1 MSLIKCPECGR
12 KVSSSAL
19 SCPGCGFDVKHR
31 HWYSK
36 KWGIYLII
44 AAFAIT
50 IFMSYKFYKNTNG
63 LVKKIDEAVQN
74 EVIKDYKLE
83 SIKSSYEKLNF
94 IEKLFVYN
102 YHKLKKVKIEITSN
116 NLKEYI
122 TIDIKYSNYRSE
134 EQKVLFGIDKY
145 TEYVTMNLEIK
156 SNGKY
161 KFENINFKLD
171 LNNGYKVIETDD
183 HLEVTLDE
191 KGTYNKT
198 VNLINDGLLNNN
210 ITSELKM
217 PEVEINKITLKN
229 VSGYIYYK

>member
-1 MSLIKCPECGR
+1 MALIKCPECGR

-36 KWGIYLII
+36 KWGQYLILI
-44 AAFAIT
+44 VLVLT
-50 IFMSYKFYKNTNG
+50 VYMGYKFYNNTHG
-63 LVKKIDEAVQN
+63 LVKKIDEAVEN

-83 SIKSSYEKLNF
+83 SIKTSYEKLNF
-94 IEKLFVYN
+94 AEKLFVYN

-116 NLKEYI
+116 NLKNYI
-122 TIDIKYSNYRSE
+122 TINLKYSDYSNE
-134 EQKVLFGIDKY
+134 KKDVLFGIDKY

-161 KFENINFKLD
+161 KFENIKFKLD
-171 LNNGYKVIETDD
+171 LNNGYKVLETED
-183 HLEVTLDE
+183 HLEVELDE
-191 KGTYNKT
+191 KGTYSKT
-198 VNLINDGLLNNN
+198 VKLINDGILNNN
-210 ITSELKM
+210 ITSELMM
-217 PEVEINKITLKN
+217 PKEEIDKITLKN